1 MNYFKVLLNALL
13 LFTTMIILT
22 SIGCNE
28 TRYNHWYIAENKTS
42 DTLGFMDFG
51 YFNVMV
57 DDSIVYD
64 SGMVFINKIAP
75 MESKEIF
82 RKGGRKIS
90 IPDAPFPCSLP
101 EDHRT
106 PFNRGVLGD
115 TLFKITNNKPVP
127 VLFYHQITWEV
138 SKFDDM
144 DGQECLGIISESMIN
159 NSDLKDQ

>member
-57 DDSIVYD
+57 GDSIVYD
-64 SGMVFINKIAP
+64 SGMVFMNKIAP
-75 MESKEIF
+75 MESKEIY
-82 RKGGRKIS
+82 REHDRKIS
-90 IPDAPFPCSLP
+90 IPDAPFPCYIS
-101 EDHRT
+101 H
-106 PFNRGVLGD
+106 D

-138 SKFDDM
+138 SKFDNM
-144 DGQECLGIISESMIN
+144 DGQECLGVISESMIN

>member
-1 MNYFKVLLNALL
+1 
-13 LFTTMIILT
+13 MI
-22 SIGCNE
+22 
-28 TRYNHWYIAENKTS
+28 
-42 DTLGFMDFG
+42 FM
-51 YFNVMV
+51 
-57 DDSIVYD
+57 
-64 SGMVFINKIAP
+64 NKIAP

-159 NSDLKDQ
+159 SSELKDQ

>member
-57 DDSIVYD
+57 GDSIVYD
-64 SGMVFINKIAP
+64 SGMVFMNKIAP
-75 MESKEIF
+75 MESKEIY
-82 RKGGRKIS
+82 REHDRKIS
-90 IPDAPFPCSLP
+90 IPDAPFPCSIP
-101 EDHRT
+101 H
-106 PFNRGVLGD
+106 D

-127 VLFYHQITWEV
+127 VLVYHQITWEV
-138 SKFDDM
+138 SKFDGA

-159 NSDLKDQ
+159 NSDLKNQ

>member
-1 MNYFKVLLNALL
+1 MNYFKVLLNAFL

-22 SIGCNE
+22 SVGCNE
-28 TRYNHWYIAENKTS
+28 TLYNHVYIAENKTS

-57 DDSIVYD
+57 GDSIVYD
-64 SGMVFINKIAP
+64 SGMVFMNKIAP
-75 MESKEIF
+75 MESKEIY
-82 RKGGRKIS
+82 REREGKIS
-90 IPDAPFPCSLP
+90 IPDAPLPCSLP

-127 VLFYHQITWEV
+127 VLFYHQITWKV

-144 DGQECLGIISESMIN
+144 DGQECLGIISKSMII
-159 NSDLKDQ
+159 NSDLKN

>member
-1 MNYFKVLLNALL
+1 
-13 LFTTMIILT
+13 
-22 SIGCNE
+22 
-28 TRYNHWYIAENKTS
+28 
-42 DTLGFMDFG
+42 
-51 YFNVMV
+51 MV

-64 SGMVFINKIAP
+64 SGMVFMNKIAP

-101 EDHRT
+101 KDHRT
-106 PFNRGVLGD
+106 PNNGGVLGD

-144 DGQECLGIISESMIN
+144 DGQECLGIISEPMII
-159 NSDLKDQ
+159 NSDLKNQ